1 MGGRGDPSS
10 TEQQNVESFNRFQ
23 MKRREKKKKEKKKNI
38 YSFLFNVMYEK
49 TLAELLLPLSLYV
62 YIQSQQKGKKNRK
75 MKKILPAQFD

>member
-23 MKRREKKKKEKKKNI
+23 MKRREKKKKEKKNI

-49 TLAELLLPLSLYV
+49 TLAELLLPLSLYT
-62 YIQSQQKGKKNRK
+62 SSLNRKEKKNRK
-75 MKKILPAQFD
+75 MKKILPAQLD